1 MYENI
6 LYTFRRCPYA
16 MRARWALIC
25 ANQSVIWREV
35 SLKEK
40 PVELLRVS
48 PKATVPVLITSEGE
62 VIEESIQIMRWAL
75 EINDRTNILCKDD
88 YNSQKKIEKFI
99 QMNDVLFK
107 YHLDRYKYCLLYT
120 SPSPRD

>member
-25 ANQSVIWREV
+25 TNQSVIWREV
-35 SLKEK
+35 SLKAK

-88 YNSQKKIEKFI
+88 YNT
-99 QMNDVLFK
+99 
-107 YHLDRYKYCLLYT
+107 HL
-120 SPSPRD
+120 PNHHPPNQ